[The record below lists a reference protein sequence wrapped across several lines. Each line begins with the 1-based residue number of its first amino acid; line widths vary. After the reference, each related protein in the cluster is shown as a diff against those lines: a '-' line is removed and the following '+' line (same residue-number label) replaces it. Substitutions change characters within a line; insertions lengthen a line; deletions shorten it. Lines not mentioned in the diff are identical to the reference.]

1 MKAKNSIWKTV
12 QERMKS
18 FNIYSCLAMIGFS
31 LLINLPGNI
40 TPFLIT
46 MSLVFGVLIGFVLTA
61 NKLQSIKRIAKAT
74 FTIVLLVLSFSGYAQ
89 VGDGKAILIKPGE
102 VVTEG
107 DTLQLGKGTFGK
119 AYAHITYKYT
129 GVPSVMVK
137 RKGPLST
144 EYDGNVVFVSKVDQD
159 KGVITL
165 TGIPYYKLECNA
177 VKAFKDGEI
186 IKFKRNK

>member
-1 MKAKNSIWKTV
+1 MTTKQSIWKTV
-12 QERMKS
+12 QERTKG
-18 FNIYSCLAMIGFS
+18 FNILFCLAMIGF
-31 LLINLPGNI
+31 
-40 TPFLIT
+40 
-46 MSLVFGVLIGFVLTA
+46 LT
-61 NKLQSIKRIAKAT
+61 
-74 FTIVLLVLSFSGYAQ
+74 LSFGGYAQ

-129 GVPSVMVK
+129 GIPSIMVK

-144 EYDGNVVFVSKVDQD
+144 QYDGTVVFVSKVDQE
-159 KGVITL
+159 KGTIVL

-186 IKFKRNK
+186 FKFKRNK

>member
-1 MKAKNSIWKTV
+1 M
-12 QERMKS
+12 
-18 FNIYSCLAMIGFS
+18 S
-31 LLINLPGNI
+31 LLFGII
-40 TPFLIT
+40 TG
-46 MSLVFGVLIGFVLTA
+46 LVFTTPE
-61 NKLQSIKRIAKAT
+61 LQSIKRIVKTT
-74 FTIVLLVLSFSGYAQ
+74 FTMAFLILSFSGYAQ

-102 VVTEG
+102 VVSEG

-119 AYAHITYKYT
+119 VYAHITYKYT

-159 KGVITL
+159 KGIVIL

-186 IKFKRNK
+186 MKFKRSK